1 MVWLSHKECHNLE
14 NKTKVISADLLDFYF
29 DLEDIFIQI
38 DEEKKFGNKKLVKK
52 KVWWTNILFKHFFSI
67 LVKNKLL

>member
-1 MVWLSHKECHNLE
+1 MRINKLKDSNIRKKT

-52 KVWWTNILFKHFFSI
+52 KVW
-67 LVKNKLL
+67 